1 MSLSKRVPPSLKSQQ
16 HMWAISFD
24 FDKRAPLTC
33 YYIRL
38 MVQLEVFES
47 QQKIYHL
54 DQFYH
59 LNQFY
64 HFFLFQNHQFQTLPP
79 LIPRINENRQ
89 ILARSET
96 LHHLS
101 NGQP

>member
-38 MVQLEVFES
+38 MVQCGMFEN
-47 QQKIYHL
+47 QRICIFKLIFK
-54 DQFYH
+54 FY
-59 LNQFY
+59 F
-64 HFFLFQNHQFQTLPP
+64 
-79 LIPRINENRQ
+79 
-89 ILARSET
+89 
-96 LHHLS
+96 
-101 NGQP
+101 